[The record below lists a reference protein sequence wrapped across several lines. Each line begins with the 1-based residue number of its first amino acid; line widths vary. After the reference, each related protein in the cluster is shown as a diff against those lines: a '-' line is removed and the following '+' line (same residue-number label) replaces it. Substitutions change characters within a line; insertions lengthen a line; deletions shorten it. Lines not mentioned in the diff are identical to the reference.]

1 MTQGAP
7 TMDYEP
13 LIQSLLE
20 PAPSGKPLILP
31 DFFLDHFVITGD
43 LNEFIS
49 SLIRLAEQGG
59 GNLTGTTQLIRRGGN
74 TVNTASALLA
84 LDIEPRMIITT
95 DISGA
100 AMLRSLVD
108 PRLDLSNVHV
118 DGSLSS
124 TVSIE
129 ADYHDRR
136 VNLMVSDSGSAS
148 KFMFSDLSESDIKT
162 VRESDL
168 IALFNLNHNTAGVEL
183 AHDLFTLVRKNPKS
197 VTFLDMGDPS
207 SNSDIVEPLAR
218 RVLNEGL
225 VDIVGM
231 NENEAGWFAWALSG
245 RDERWRGILNEP
257 EKWMPAAKM
266 ISKETGVQVDL
277 HTPYYAATIENDK
290 ASALPVFE
298 LESKVVCGA
307 GDAWSAGD
315 IYGMLAGLEV
325 MNRLLLANAVA
336 ALYVSS
342 PNAKHPS
349 REDIIEFLK
358 NKPPTSVRGNDL
370 LIV

>member
-1 MTQGAP
+1 
-7 TMDYEP
+7 MDYEP

-31 DFFLDHFVITGD
+31 DFFLDHFVIAGD

-59 GNLTGTTQLIRRGGN
+59 GNLTGSTQMIRHGGN

-84 LDIEPRMIITT
+84 LDIEPRMIVTT

-118 DGSLSS
+118 DGSLGS

-148 KFMFSDLSESDIKT
+148 RFTFADLTESDIKT
-162 VRESDL
+162 ARESDL
-168 IALFNLNHNTAGVEL
+168 VALFNLNHNTAGVEL
-183 AHDLFTLVRKNPKS
+183 AHDLFTLVRENPKS

-207 SNSDIVEPLAR
+207 SNRDIVEPLAQK
-218 RVLNEGL
+218 VLNEGL

-245 RDERWRGILNEP
+245 RDEKWRRIMDMP

-266 ISKETGVQVDL
+266 IAKETSVQIDL
-277 HTPYYAATIENDK
+277 HTPYYSATIENGK
-290 ASALPVFE
+290 TTALPVFE
-298 LESKVVCGA
+298 MESKVICGA

-315 IYGMLAGLEV
+315 IYGVLADLED
-325 MNRLLLANAVA
+325 MNRLLLANTVA

-342 PNAKHPS
+342 PIAKHPS
-349 REDIIEFLK
+349 RKEIIEFLK
-358 NKPPTSVRGNDL
+358 SNPSASVRGNNL
-370 LIV
+370 LIG